1 MKTDRREFMRTAAV
15 GTVAAAAGAL
25 AQDDAKTAGRS
36 EVVVG
41 KGKPEEMVRKIVE
54 KMGGIGQFVKSG
66 SRVLIKPNM
75 SFANPPDW
83 GTTTSPEV
91 VKTMV
96 ELCVGAGAKRV
107 IVCDNTLRDP
117 ELCKQ
122 KSGIADALKDIKQA
136 VLFIPKQDNLFVG
149 KTNDKAT
156 ALRSTMVV
164 RELERA
170 DTFISLPTAKSHSAA
185 GVSLGIKGMMGLVKD
200 RGAMHREMDLHT
212 AIAELLYYMRPDMT
226 IVDAGRALLDNGPGG
241 PGKVVEL
248 NTYVGG
254 IDPVAVDSYAVTL
267 ASWYG
272 KTFEGKQ
279 VQHIKNAGALGFGN
293 VESNMIQE
301 VTV

>member
-1 MKTDRREFMRTAAV
+1 MKTDRRQFIKASAAGTAAL
-15 GTVAAAAGAL
+15 AAGAY
-25 AQDDAKTAGRS
+25 AESTEKNAAKS
-36 EVVVG
+36 EVFVG
-41 KGKPEEMVRKIVE
+41 KGKPEDMLPRIVD
-54 KMGGIGQFVKSG
+54 KMGGIGRFVKPG

-75 SFANPPDW
+75 SFANPPEW
-83 GTTTSPEV
+83 ATTTSPAV

-96 ELCVGAGAKRV
+96 QLCVDAGAKRV

-122 KSGIADALKDIKQA
+122 KTGIADALKDIKQA
-136 VLFIPKQDNLFVG
+136 VVFIPKQDNLFTA
-149 KTNDKAT
+149 KSSDKAT
-156 ALRSTMVV
+156 ALRNTMVV

-170 DTFISLPTAKSHSAA
+170 GTFISLPVTKSHSAA
-185 GVSLGIKGMMGLVKD
+185 GVSLGLKGMMGLVKD

-212 AIAELLYYMRPDMT
+212 AIAELLYYMRPDLA

-254 IDPVAVDSYAVTL
+254 TDPVAVDSYAVTL

-279 VQHIKNAGALGFGN
+279 VQHIKIAGELGFGN
-293 VESNMIQE
+293 VESSMIQE